1 MNKLDIMNNLSLVI
15 ESIACDFTGQ
25 AKEGIY
31 QLMEKLG
38 EGHSSV
44 EEYNCLYNDLDA
56 ALNMINQ
63 LKAKQAA
70 RMLSPVIRKMWN
82 ENYQN

>member
-1 MNKLDIMNNLSLVI
+1 MNKLDIMNDLSLVI
-15 ESIACDFTGQ
+15 ENIACDFTGQ

-31 QLMEKLG
+31 DLMEKLG

-56 ALNMINQ
+56 ALNMINK
-63 LKAKQAA
+63 LRDSLIHHMIAP
-70 RMLSPVIRKMWN
+70 L
-82 ENYQN
+82 YTFT